1 MPQLERIE
9 ASIAAMK
16 SIETDDESP
25 AGVLPKAEYPKVDD
39 SALGQLLCTH
49 NAEELRAASG
59 ETEV

>member
-1 MPQLERIE
+1 
-9 ASIAAMK
+9 MK